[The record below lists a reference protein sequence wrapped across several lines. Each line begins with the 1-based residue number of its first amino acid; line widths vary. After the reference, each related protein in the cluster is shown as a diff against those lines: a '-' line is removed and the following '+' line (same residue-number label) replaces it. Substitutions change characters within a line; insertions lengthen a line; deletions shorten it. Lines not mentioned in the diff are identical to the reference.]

1 MLHVSAQGDQPVSLA
16 YFLDKGLN
24 INSVDL
30 RKSTPLHWAAFS
42 GADLTLNY
50 VIAWGGELEAMDSKG
65 LTPLHLAVKAY
76 KDNRSSK
83 GIKQLLIKGA
93 NRNALDYETKKPVD
107 YIPMPEM
114 GNANPKNFDPLALEI
129 RKLLRDEWSLVGDC
143 LMIKSTFKKQKKSP
157 FTLICYFVLM
167 SLSFLLLELSSYK
180 LLRVSGHSDWLLWS
194 SQGLFGMAM
203 LLCIIVWWSDPG
215 VIKKDPDLNFLKL
228 LDTLEASSL
237 CPDCEVIRSPRCRH
251 CVLCNVCV
259 DRYDHH
265 CPWVNNCIGKGN
277 YGQFY
282 LFVLV
287 QSIYLF
293 SVVIVSS
300 ICK

>member
-16 YFLDKGLN
+16 YFLDKGLD
-24 INSVDL
+24 INSIDL

-42 GADLTLNY
+42 GAELTLNY
-50 VIAWGGELEAMDSKG
+50 IIAWGGNLDAQDSKG

-83 GIKQLLIKGA
+83 GIKQLLVKGA
-93 NRNALDYETKKPVD
+93 NRNALDFETKKPVD
-107 YIPMPEM
+107 YITMPEI
-114 GNANPKNFDPLALEI
+114 GLDNEKQIDPLALEI
-129 RKLLRDEWSLVGDC
+129 RKLLRDEWSLLGDC
-143 LMIKSTFKKQKKSP
+143 LMIKSTFKKQEKSP

-167 SLSFLLLELSSYK
+167 SLSFVLLELSSYK

-194 SQGLFGMAM
+194 SQGLFGASV

-215 VIKKDPDLNFLKL
+215 VIKKDPDLNFVKL

-237 CPDCEVIRSPRCRH
+237 CPDCEVIRTPRCRH
-251 CVLCNVCV
+251 CVLCQRCV

-282 LFVLV
+282 IFVLV
-287 QSIYLF
+287 
-293 SVVIVSS
+293 
-300 ICK
+300 